1 MDRETFARIVAGDW
15 TEDLTRAEAE
25 AFETLLNDAECQDLV
40 AKAEHDLDDLAA
52 QWEPPEPNW
61 DRVTLA
67 IKSELNQPQNVITPN
82 FGGSSVEST
91 WNSPAVFAM
100 AAAVLF
106 LAGIT
111 FVLGSLGPGGNPASQ
126 EGMAVTI
133 DKRPAVAASKVLVL
147 PKPAAEVLTLEAS
160 QGFQASQSVLDDDL
174 LVVVLEQDS

>member
-111 FVLGSLGPGGNPASQ
+111 FVLGSLGPGNTG
-126 EGMAVTI
+126 GMAMVGP
-133 DKRPAVAASKVLVL
+133 KKPVPAVSKALEL
-147 PKPAAEVLTLEAS
+147 PKPAAEVVTLEAG
-160 QGFQASQSVLDDDL
+160 QGFRASQSVLDDDL